1 MMIEVPITKDNI
13 NIGKSYNR
21 DALEGLLEF
30 LEALYEDLISDINK
44 GMNPLEAI
52 NSELDEIKRL
62 RKIWVG

>member
-1 MMIEVPITKDNI
+1 MIEVPITNNNI
-13 NIGKSYNR
+13 QIGKSYNR
-21 DALEGLLEF
+21 EALEGLLEF
-30 LEALYEDLISDINK
+30 LEALYEDLINDINK